1 MENIYYYMLGSFIL
15 FIIVF
20 YNYIKTPESK
30 TIHNFK
36 IEDVKELLLKQEE
49 SNNRINN
56 LIFQIS
62 KYIKNN
68 NNKKLRLDTLNK
80 HSLFQKDYQ
89 TSRLLIDNYFDEESA
104 PGTYDFTKEIPKIKN
119 VIGFKYISSTMNL
132 NLFHPNDSKT
142 DLGLGD
148 YLSTT
153 PIKTFYI
160 DLIIDEIPY
169 IACKKSA
176 SEKNIIERIPIQ
188 FSSGRDINYHSPI
201 IQKDIYFYPIDLSEV
216 NIKFKYVYDG
226 DIKDVWLFRDISIE
240 FEVTYLLNETNC
252 GLSSSN

>member
-1 MENIYYYMLGSFIL
+1 
-15 FIIVF
+15 
-20 YNYIKTPESK
+20 
-30 TIHNFK
+30 
-36 IEDVKELLLKQEE
+36 
-49 SNNRINN
+49 
-56 LIFQIS
+56 
-62 KYIKNN
+62 
-68 NNKKLRLDTLNK
+68 
-80 HSLFQKDYQ
+80 
-89 TSRLLIDNYFDEESA
+89 
-104 PGTYDFTKEIPKIKN
+104 
-119 VIGFKYISSTMNL
+119 MNL
-132 NLFHPNDSKT
+132 NLFHPSDSKA
-142 DLGLGD
+142 DLGLGA
-148 YLSTT
+148 YFSTT

-169 IACKKSA
+169 IASKKSA